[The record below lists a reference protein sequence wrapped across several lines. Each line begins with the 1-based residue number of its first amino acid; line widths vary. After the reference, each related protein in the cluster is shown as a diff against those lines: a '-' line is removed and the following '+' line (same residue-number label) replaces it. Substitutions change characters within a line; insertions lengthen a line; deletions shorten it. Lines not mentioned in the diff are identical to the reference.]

1 MGREGGRRG
10 GREGGYGDT
19 NSGISCNCINHILE
33 ESNSFTMPGSRQLT
47 SQMESNSYTML
58 NFVLCSEMLKGQY
71 HSYTESPSTTTT
83 MSYTIMHSP

>member
-1 MGREGGRRG
+1 MGREGGRRGGREGGRRG

-33 ESNSFTMPGSRQLT
+33 ESNS
-47 SQMESNSYTML
+47 YTML

-71 HSYTESPSTTTT
+71 HSYTDSPSTTTT